1 MKERG
6 MIFNAEMVRAILD
19 GWKTQTRREVKLNL
33 DIACLA
39 TTYDWAASLAANHYQ
54 GLTEEQIQQKAES
67 LRGVIHPVILGNGQM
82 VSIICPHGKP
92 GDRIWVRE
100 TFCPVD
106 DTQYGGEKWVDY
118 RATPKFEASHPA
130 GWDCT
135 PNDAEALKWRPSIHM
150 PRWASRIL
158 LEITNVG
165 VQRLQDISSGDAV
178 REGICQLPASGR
190 YCISPGDQY
199 FGGASHSAKEVYSWL
214 WSSIYGE
221 ESWKANGWVWVISFK
236 RVEGG
241 AA

>member
-1 MKERG
+1 MTERG
-6 MIFNAEMVRAILD
+6 MIFNADMVRAILD
-19 GWKTQTRREVKLNL
+19 GRKTQTRREVKLNL

-39 TTYDWAASLAANHYQ
+39 TTYDWATSLAANHYQ

-67 LRGVIHPVILGNGQM
+67 LRGVIHPVILANGQM

-100 TFCPVD
+100 TFTGHYLD
-106 DTQYGGEKWVDY
+106 DDQIQDIKDGRDKASRLCEY
-118 RATPKFEASHPA
+118 RADYPDGYQAA
-130 GWDCT
+130 DGWT
-135 PNDAEALKWRPSIHM
+135 PSIHM

-165 VQRLQDISSGDAV
+165 VQRLQDISSGGAV

-190 YCISPGDQY
+190 YCLSPGDQY

-221 ESWKANGWVWVISFK
+221 ESWKANPWVWVIEFK